1 METLLHTKQLTK
13 TYLSEGTPVTALQAL
28 DIEIYKGEFTIIMGS
43 SGSGK
48 STLLYVLSGLD
59 KASSGE
65 VYYRNQPLHTQ
76 SETALAVLRR
86 KGFGFVFQ
94 NINLIPNLTII
105 ENVTVPGYLTEKD
118 RNKVLARA
126 RELLRVLAI
135 EPLADRLPAQVS
147 GGEQQRAAIA
157 RALINAPDLLLADEP
172 TGALNFATGQTIL
185 NYLNQINTT
194 GQTIVMVTHDLKAA
208 CRGQRVLFFRDGGIQ
223 GEFRFPAHLQDVA
236 AQLEAREKA
245 LFEWLTPRGW

>member
-1 METLLHTKQLTK
+1 METLLQTKQLSK
-13 TYLSEGTPVTALQAL
+13 TYVSEGAPVTALQAL
-28 DIEIYKGEFTIIMGS
+28 DIEIYRGEFTIIMGS

-59 KASSGE
+59 KASGGE
-65 VYYRNQPLHTQ
+65 AYYRGQALHTL

-94 NINLIPNLTII
+94 NINLIPNLSIL

-118 RNKVLARA
+118 RKKVVSRA
-126 RELLRVLAI
+126 RELLRILEI

-185 NYLNQINTT
+185 NYLNQLNAT

-208 CRGQRVLFFRDGGIQ
+208 CRGERILFFRDGGIQ
-223 GEFRFPAHLQDVA
+223 GEFRFPSQLRDVTTT
-236 AQLEAREKA
+236 LEAREKA